1 MDVDEREELEFQL
14 CETPQFLDM
23 AQHTQISC
31 VRVARDLTGI
41 NDLNVFEFMW
51 YYFMMSSIPYQL
63 RTFNFML
70 TKKTKTKKNLISPR
84 NCAKLCYASNN

>member
-41 NDLNVFEFMW
+41 NDLNVFEFM
-51 YYFMMSSIPYQL
+51 
-63 RTFNFML
+63 
-70 TKKTKTKKNLISPR
+70 
-84 NCAKLCYASNN
+84 